1 MAIDKAELEQS
12 VLTIIATKID
22 GVYRDVIISNENL
35 KRLNENIEKQQNVIN
50 TLSGKIDGL
59 LNKINELEKEEANEK
74 SGGGMESFMSIL
86 QTEDGRKMAM
96 DFIKG
101 FAPKVKK

>member
-12 VLTIIATKID
+12 VLTIIANKID
-22 GVYRDVIISNENL
+22 SVYRDVIISNENI
-35 KRLNENIEKQQNVIN
+35 KRLTEKIDKQQDVI
-50 TLSGKIDGL
+50 TALTIKIDSL

-74 SGGGMESFMSIL
+74 GGGMESFMSIL